1 MPQTPTPPKE
11 EQEEEVCA
19 VSGATGD
26 QSLGRFAECAAGRIK
41 ASDTFGETLCLLDE
55 FRDGEGDWN
64 DGSTY
69 LVLLTGRDGFYFH
82 ANEREAEDL
91 DWSGILFCEG
101 GGFVLEREEGCFM
114 EYDGE
119 RSGYAAHP
127 FSASHVPLARY
138 EKEFVP
144 LGGFDKTPEGNPFTG
159 MIGGPSAEAGE
170 VDADDELRRFVEDAG
185 KVLGEVV
192 EDLEIDPAQLR
203 GF

>member
-1 MPQTPTPPKE
+1 M
-11 EQEEEVCA
+11 
-19 VSGATGD
+19 
-26 QSLGRFAECAAGRIK
+26 
-41 ASDTFGETLCLLDE
+41 
-55 FRDGEGDWN
+55 
-64 DGSTY
+64 
-69 LVLLTGRDGFYFH
+69 
-82 ANEREAEDL
+82 
-91 DWSGILFCEG
+91 
-101 GGFVLEREEGCFM
+101 LEREEGCFM

-119 RSGYAAHP
+119 RSGYAHP

-170 VDADDELRRFVEDAG
+170 VDTDDELRRFVEDAG

-203 GF
+203 GRGRGEKGTSTFTLWMRRGV